1 MAGDAME
8 AVILYGT
15 EQPPAPIRRFQ
26 QGPLSFD
33 LEAGK
38 LRYIRLAGIE
48 VLRSIAF
55 VVRGPGWESPAPR
68 IFDLKAR
75 EGASGLDIRYKA
87 FYETAGGQIE
97 VAAHIR
103 APVAG
108 GLAFQ
113 AEARPLTDFTTA
125 RTSFCA

>member
-1 MAGDAME
+1 MTGDATE

-15 EQPPAPIRRFQ
+15 EQPPAPIQRFQ

-55 VVRGPGWESPAPR
+55 VASPVIARFPLRGSPSRQSIARKILYLRRPGYPATPASA
-68 IFDLKAR
+68 AR
-75 EGASGLDIRYKA
+75 
-87 FYETAGGQIE
+87 
-97 VAAHIR
+97 
-103 APVAG
+103 
-108 GLAFQ
+108 
-113 AEARPLTDFTTA
+113 TA
-125 RTSFCA
+125 RKRPHGGGGHDPSIPC